1 MPFKAG
7 LTVLSVQFFSM
18 TIIFTQPI
26 SNNYKNSQKA
36 VYMMHGLR
44 TVRNTVHFFNKVNNK
59 NSPKMM
65 NYSQKYIVFV
75 LYE

>member
-1 MPFKAG
+1 MICYTEVPFKAG

-44 TVRNTVHFFNKVNNK
+44 TVRNIQLSISSIKSTTKIL
-59 NSPKMM
+59 
-65 NYSQKYIVFV
+65 QR
-75 LYE
+75 